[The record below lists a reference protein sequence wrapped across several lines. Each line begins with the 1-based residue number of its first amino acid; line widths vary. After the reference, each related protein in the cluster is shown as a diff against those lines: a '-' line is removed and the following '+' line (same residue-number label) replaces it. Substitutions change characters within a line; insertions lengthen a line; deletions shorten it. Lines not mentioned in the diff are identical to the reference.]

1 MKKTNL
7 VLGLMLIMLLAM
19 SISLMAQSVGINSDG
34 SAPDASA
41 MLDVKSTSKGFLAPR
56 MTVVERGNISSPATG
71 LLVYQTDGTPGY
83 YYYNGSAWTQLGI
96 ASGASQWTT
105 NSSNI
110 YYNSGNVGIGTTT
123 PAKLLQVG
131 GNVRGEVL
139 IVGTNGSSP
148 SLTLDHTATTNGR
161 KYTLYSGG
169 TSSNSF
175 DIYDLTA
182 SAARLTISSVGN
194 VGIGTTSPAYE
205 LDVVGDVN
213 ITGDFKVNGTNISS
227 GTLAI
232 GDSYQGGIIFWLD
245 ATGQHGL
252 IAATTDQSTGVRWYA
267 GTNGNTQAK
276 GDGLYAGKANTSIII
291 AAQVAIGDD
300 NATYAARICNEL
312 QITEGDK
319 IYGDWYLPSKYE
331 LNLLYLQKT
340 AVGGFASAY
349 YWSSTEY
356 DNFSAWKQN
365 FDGGNQVSS
374 IKVNT
379 YCVRAVRAF

>member
-7 VLGLMLIMLLAM
+7 VLGLMLIILLVM

-331 LNLLYLQKT
+331 LNLLYLQNT

-349 YWSSTEY
+349 YWSSTEF
-356 DNFSAWKQN
+356 DDVHAWSQSFANGDQYRDYKHN
-365 FDGGNQVSS
+365 AL
-374 IKVNT
+374 
-379 YCVRAVRAF
+379 YVRAVRAF

>member
-1 MKKTNL
+1 MKKL
-7 VLGLMLIMLLAM
+7 VILVFLFVV
-19 SISLMAQSVGINSDG
+19 SIPLFAQSVGINSDG

-41 MLDVKSTSKGFLAPR
+41 MLDIKSSTKGFLAPR
-56 MTVVERGNISSPATG
+56 MTSAQRTAISSPATG

-83 YYYNGSAWTQLGI
+83 YYYTGSAWTQIGP

-110 YYNSGNVGIGTTT
+110 YYNSGNVGIGTTN
-123 PAKLLQVG
+123 PQKPLQVG
-131 GNVRGEVL
+131 GTIRGEIKL
-139 IVGTNGSSP
+139 VGIDGSP
-148 SLTLDHTATTNGR
+148 PDVILNNTATTGGHE
-161 KYTLYSGG
+161 YILYSGG
-169 TSSNSF
+169 ASPGNF
-175 DIYDLTA
+175 DIYDLTE
-182 SAARLTISSVGN
+182 SSYRLSINSSGN
-194 VGIGTTSPAYE
+194 VGIGTTTPAYE

-213 ITGDFKVNGTNISS
+213 ITGDFKVNGTNIS

-252 IAATTDQSTGVRWYA
+252 IAATADQSTGVRWNA
-267 GTNGNTQAK
+267 GTNGDTQAK

-312 QITEGDK
+312 QITEGGK

-331 LNLLYLQKT
+331 LNLLYLQNT

-349 YWSSTEY
+349 YWSSTEF
-356 DNFSAWKQN
+356 DDVHAWSQSFANGDQYRDYKHN
-365 FDGGNQVSS
+365 AL
-374 IKVNT
+374 
-379 YCVRAVRAF
+379 YVRAVRAF